1 MSINRKICFASDRIE
16 KLLRK
21 PFACLILLL
30 FCSVFFNHAESET
43 YFNENLDVERSL
55 AGATAYEFAEIS
67 VHLKG
72 RVQKSYSL
80 QVLPR
85 PLLGKDDAT
94 LPNIYVIMFDEISR
108 NHFRR
113 KVPESNKFMETEM
126 NMVHFKKFAS
136 ITDSLRDNFFATVSG
151 MLRIFLF
158 HIKLIFRSQD
168 VQVFAFL
175 TIPSFAKSVAS

>member
-1 MSINRKICFASDRIE
+1 M
-16 KLLRK
+16 
-21 PFACLILLL
+21 LL

-151 MLRIFLF
+151 MSAAFQRILRKPFTVTLKVIC
-158 HIKLIFRSQD
+158 
-168 VQVFAFL
+168 A
-175 TIPSFAKSVAS
+175 AK